1 MEPQLRRH
9 RISFKHACAGLWW
22 AVKTQPNFKV
32 HLVAAATVVIL
43 GKIFNISPTEWL
55 VLVLTIFLVLT
66 AELINTALEAA
77 TDLLVEKKWSEIAK
91 IAKDVA
97 SAAVLVA
104 ALGAVAVGWL
114 IFGSRVVNLLN

>member
-1 MEPQLRRH
+1 
-9 RISFKHACAGLWW
+9 LWW

-32 HLVAAATVVIL
+32 HLVAATTVVIL